1 MKKFLILP
9 IFLVLVACGNEPDD
23 VIRDCSMLSV
33 EKQKVMADQIASCI
47 KESDHTTTCSVQ
59 ARKSYCKPIL
69 RKNIIST
76 GVVNGI
82 ELEQVIT
89 PEQIPSE

>member
-9 IFLVLVACGNEPDD
+9 IFLVLVACNEPDD

-47 KESDHTTTCSVQ
+47 KDSDHTTTCSVQ

-76 GVVNGI
+76 GMVNDVG
-82 ELEQVIT
+82 LEQLT